1 MALTSSGQ
9 IDLNAMHVEAG
20 GTTGTECTLND
31 ADIRDMIDKASGAQM
46 GFNEWY
52 GASSVSYTTYTLT
65 GTTYVAGQGEST
77 YKGNRL
83 QEFPPRI
90 EFRGNSSSVYMQAS
104 DDFYDYNEN
113 YTDDYYS
120 NGYDPSLDVT
130 WLMYDGED
138 DSSGGENAVP
148 SYPNIATLHYYTT
161 TSGNGINENEG
172 SHTTG
177 SYIEAYYNGTLMD
190 TFDVL
195 TTGAG
200 NPAALVTRNWTT
212 TPSDPESLNIIGS
225 NTTASLWQLKV
236 YAAN

>member
-46 GFNEWY
+46 AFNEWY

-65 GTTYVAGQGEST
+65 GTSYYAGAAAGT

-83 QEFPPRI
+83 PEQPPRI
-90 EFRGNSSSVYMQAS
+90 HFKGNSTSVYMQAS

-113 YTDDYYS
+113 YTDSIYT
-120 NGYDPSLDVT
+120 NGYDPSNDVD
-130 WLMYDGED
+130 WLMFDGED
-138 DSSGGENAVP
+138 DSSGGENAIP
-148 SYPNIATLHYYTT
+148 SYPAITTNHYYDS
-161 TSGNGINENEG
+161 TSANGINEDEG

-200 NPAALVTRNWTT
+200 TPAALVTRNWTT
-212 TPSDPESLNIIGS
+212 APSDAESLNIIGS
-225 NTTASLWQLKV
+225 NTTPSLWQLKV